1 MDNQDKIAAL
11 ERDYAAQAAGILVLM
26 KQLDAAIARASTAE
40 RECERLRGEAKET
53 AHLLTDR
60 REWQQVATRNC
71 EENATLRAECER
83 LRGMIAERDDVIA
96 KLTEQI
102 DRDALA
108 RHGADDEKMERIDE
122 LSAKLERY
130 EGARDKLMMD
140 EPSNF
145 SSVRAKLER
154 FNSFTPTSKN
164 INALPDSLRQ
174 YIADLEARCDPAGE
188 VRELSIARDITR
200 AMEAKLERFE
210 GAVEV
215 HLVRST
221 ECNGGYMINADET
234 LASEYEKLTGRDL
247 SRLRVLIIADEG
259 SMR

>member
-1 MDNQDKIAAL
+1 MNNKDKIADL
-11 ERDYAAQAAGILVLM
+11 ERENERLRLWIREWKQVAMKNSARLGAAHRGYSAAMMEEERL
-26 KQLDAAIARASTAE
+26 KRKAE
-40 RECERLRGEAKET
+40 RECERLREMVA
-53 AHLLTDR
+53 DR
-60 REWQQVATRNC
+60 DN
-71 EENATLRAECER
+71 
-83 LRGMIAERDDVIA
+83 VIA

-122 LSAKLERY
+122 LRATLERF

-154 FNSFTPTSKN
+154 FNSFTPTSQN

-174 YIADLEARCDPAGE
+174 YITDLEARCNPAGE
-188 VRELSIARDITR
+188 VRELSIACDIIR
-200 AMEAKLERFE
+200 VMEAKLERFE

-234 LASEYEKLTGRDL
+234 LASEYEKLAERDL